1 MKNNMNNILGIN
13 QQERINSLIQHEN
26 YRYWLGGFVEGEGA
40 LVVSIVKNDR
50 LSNGISLQPEFN
62 VAQHENGINILYS
75 YKALFENS
83 GNVLQKSGSD
93 KVLVYSL
100 KGTQNIK
107 KYVLPFYSKY
117 VVEYSSK
124 FSSEKFENFCYII
137 EKLDSNKKKKMEKEV
152 LIELVKLV
160 YLLNPDSKGKQRKRT
175 LEEIL
180 GIINSKI

>member
-1 MKNNMNNILGIN
+1 MNNILGIN

-50 LSNGISLQPEFN
+50 LSNGISLQ
-62 VAQHENGINILYS
+62 HENGINILYS

-100 KGTQNIK
+100 KG
-107 KYVLPFYSKY
+107 YSKY
-117 VVEYSSK
+117 
-124 FSSEKFENFCYII
+124 
-137 EKLDSNKKKKMEKEV
+137 
-152 LIELVKLV
+152 
-160 YLLNPDSKGKQRKRT
+160 
-175 LEEIL
+175 
-180 GIINSKI
+180 